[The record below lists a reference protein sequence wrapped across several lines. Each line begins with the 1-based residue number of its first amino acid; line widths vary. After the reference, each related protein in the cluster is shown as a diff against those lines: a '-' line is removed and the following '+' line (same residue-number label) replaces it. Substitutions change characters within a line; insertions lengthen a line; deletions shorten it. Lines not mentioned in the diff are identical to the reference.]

1 MLASLLETGNLS
13 SKQYT
18 CPDSTFQGHKS
29 IDVHMHRFASAV
41 ATLLILGF
49 SQAQELSCPSSKVN
63 IDPCLSPSP
72 GGLFVFRQRF
82 EPDVGG
88 DSGSW
93 SIDGLEILTCDTQQ
107 PQNGTAY
114 APTYSHEEIGSFCL
128 KSVLFSEEN
137 SFANAEKAWAQ
148 SEVGEGVEEVWER
161 AWNTAG
167 RFISTFHPKCY
178 KDAQKGNGVPEF
190 FDVLQKLHWRFPT
203 AQLLS
208 NSDITPS
215 EDISYS
221 LAELTSALTMGGDLP
236 VVICDNATLSTI
248 LWPLLVRGS
257 FAMGTFEPTSM
268 LQRESNCPKDGI
280 IYQPSTRRPL
290 PSTTATWDRI
300 FRPSPRPITL
310 SHDESKLYY
319 RTQVPDDLRQKLA
332 LFKGYDQGKEEEK
345 VERAE
350 KKFLRDEL

>member
-1 MLASLLETGNLS
+1 
-13 SKQYT
+13 
-18 CPDSTFQGHKS
+18 
-29 IDVHMHRFASAV
+29 MHRFASAI

-88 DSGSW
+88 DFGSW

-128 KSVLFSEEN
+128 KSILFSEEN

-161 AWNTAG
+161 AWNKAG
-167 RFISTFHPKCY
+167 RFISTFHTKCY
-178 KDAQKGNGVPEF
+178 KDAQRGNG
-190 FDVLQKLHWRFPT
+190 
-203 AQLLS
+203 
-208 NSDITPS
+208 ITPS

-221 LAELTSALTMGGDLP
+221 LAELTSALTMGGDFP

-257 FAMGTFEPTSM
+257 FAMGTFESTSM

-280 IYQPSTRRPL
+280 M
-290 PSTTATWDRI
+290 
-300 FRPSPRPITL
+300 
-310 SHDESKLYY
+310 
-319 RTQVPDDLRQKLA
+319 
-332 LFKGYDQGKEEEK
+332 
-345 VERAE
+345 
-350 KKFLRDEL
+350 

>member
-1 MLASLLETGNLS
+1 
-13 SKQYT
+13 
-18 CPDSTFQGHKS
+18 
-29 IDVHMHRFASAV
+29 MHRFASAV

-178 KDAQKGNGVPEF
+178 KDAQKGNGV
-190 FDVLQKLHWRFPT
+190 
-203 AQLLS
+203 
-208 NSDITPS
+208 
-215 EDISYS
+215 
-221 LAELTSALTMGGDLP
+221 
-236 VVICDNATLSTI
+236 ICDNATLSTI

-345 VERAE
+345 SAYACPVFFDNAAGHQSGLPRELIATRT
-350 KKFLRDEL
+350 RD

>member
-1 MLASLLETGNLS
+1 M
-13 SKQYT
+13 Q
-18 CPDSTFQGHKS
+18 H
-29 IDVHMHRFASAV
+29 FAPAV
-41 ATLLILGF
+41 AVLLLLGF
-49 SQAQELSCPSSKVN
+49 SRAEELSCSSSKVN

-82 EPDVGG
+82 DPDAGG
-88 DSGSW
+88 DSGNW
-93 SIDGLEILTCDTQQ
+93 NIDGLEVLTCDTQQ
-107 PQNGTAY
+107 PQNVTAY

-128 KSVLFSEEN
+128 KSSLFSEEN
-137 SFANAEKAWAQ
+137 SFANSEKAWAQ

-167 RFISTFHPKCY
+167 RFISTFHSKCY
-178 KDAQKGNGVPEF
+178 KNAQRGNGVPEF
-190 FDVLQKLHWRFPT
+190 FDVLQKLRWRFPIT
-203 AQLLS
+203 QLLS
-208 NSDITPS
+208 DNDITPS

-221 LAELTSALTMGGDLP
+221 LAELTSALSTGGNFP
-236 VVICDNATLSTI
+236 VVICDNTMLSTI

-268 LQRESNCPKDGI
+268 LQRESNCPQDGI
-280 IYQPSTRRPL
+280 IYRPSNRRPI
-290 PSTTATWDRI
+290 PKATATWDRI

-332 LFKGYDQGKEEEK
+332 LFKGYEQGKEEGK
-345 VERAE
+345 IERAD
-350 KKFLRDEL
+350 KKFWRDEL